1 MGLGAV
7 TIGIAVIGVLTLLAV
22 LVNSS
27 RTRRRRRAEEVPAN
41 LAPFLTDDELE
52 SRRLDRVLIAALV
65 SAAILA
71 VVVPIYY
78 IGEQDR
84 QAEAAEKRE
93 EFDIEEGEHWY
104 EFFGCQG
111 CHGAEG
117 VGGGVTFVEP
127 RSGLET
133 LWAAPSLNDE
143 LYRYDADEVRYWITF
158 GRAGTPMPALGLEGG
173 GAMTDQE
180 IDQVIAYLEHIRI
193 PQSEAL
199 TQVDSRVNLA
209 LSRLDGGDEAAASA
223 VAEQEA
229 LVALIES
236 ADEVLTEVGDLP
248 QRLDDLLAGPG
259 TCTAESAELV
269 ARPCEDPGVDSDR
282 DGLSDAA
289 ELMLADLM
297 VPASETL
304 SGFLAANNLEPER
317 LAIALDPADA
327 FTLENARGEPRA
339 DLASARSARTALN
352 TVMINLRATA
362 ENQQRFLD
370 SATSGLSFLRESA
383 AARRWAVDFDE
394 LAETT
399 FDGDV
404 DTARRA
410 VGLYNAYCARCHTG
424 GYSAGVQFELEPGSG
439 GFGPSLVGDRSLLQF
454 PTAQDHIDFIVE
466 GSENAKPYGV
476 NGAGRGWMPGFGFV
490 MSADDIALIVEY
502 ERSM

>member
-7 TIGIAVIGVLTLLAV
+7 TIGIAVLAVLVLLAV

-27 RTRRRRRAEEVPAN
+27 RTRRQRMAEEVPAN
-41 LAPFLTDDELE
+41 LAPFLTDDEME
-52 SRRLDRVLIAALV
+52 SRRLDRVLLAALI

-71 VVVPIYY
+71 LVVPIYY
-78 IGEQDR
+78 LDETNR

-93 EFDIEEGEHWY
+93 EVDVEEGEHWY

-111 CHGAEG
+111 CHGVEG

-133 LWAAPSLNDE
+133 LWAAPALNDE
-143 LYRYDADEVRYWITF
+143 LYRYTPDEVRYWITF

-173 GAMTDQE
+173 GAMTKQE

-193 PQSEAL
+193 PQEEAIG
-199 TQVDSRVNLA
+199 QVENRVSQA
-209 LSRLDGGDEAAASA
+209 LQRLDNGGESVAAAI
-223 VAEQEA
+223 AEQAA

-236 ADEVLTEVGDLP
+236 ADEVVAAVGDVP
-248 QRLDDLLAGPG
+248 DRFDALLTGAG
-259 TCTAESAELV
+259 TCTAESAEV
-269 ARPCEDPGVDSDR
+269 VGAPCTEPGVDSDR

-297 VPASETL
+297 VPAADTL
-304 SGFLAANNLEPER
+304 GGFLEANDIEADRVAPV
-317 LAIALDPADA
+317 LDPADP
-327 FTLENARGEPRA
+327 FTLENARGEPRP
-339 DLASARSARTALN
+339 DLVSVTAARTALN

-362 ENQQRFLD
+362 DNLDRFLD
-370 SATSGLSFLRESA
+370 NATSGLAFLEESA
-383 AARRWAVDFDE
+383 DQRRWDVDFE
-394 LAETT
+394 ALADST
-399 FDGDV
+399 FGGDV

-439 GFGPSLVGDRSLLQF
+439 GFGPSLVGGRSLLQF
-454 PTAQDHIDFIVE
+454 PGIDDHIDFIVN

-476 NGAGRGWMPGFGFV
+476 NGAGRGWMPGFGFTL
-490 MSADDIALIVEY
+490 SAEDIRLIVEY
-502 ERSM
+502 ERAM

>member
-7 TIGIAVIGVLTLLAV
+7 TIGIAVLAVLVLLAV

-27 RTRRRRRAEEVPAN
+27 RTRRRRAEEVPAN
-41 LAPFLTDDELE
+41 LAPFLTDDEME

-78 IGEQDR
+78 LDETNR

-93 EFDIEEGEHWY
+93 EFDVEEGAHWY
-104 EFFGCQG
+104 DFFGCEG
-111 CHGAEG
+111 CHGPAG
-117 VGGGVTFVEP
+117 VGGGVSFVEP

-173 GAMTDQE
+173 GAMTSQE
-180 IDQVIAYLEHIRI
+180 IDQVIAYLEDIRI
-193 PQSEAL
+193 PQTEAL
-199 TQVDSRVNLA
+199 AQVDNKVSLA
-209 LSRLDGGDEAAASA
+209 LQRIEDGDQSVATAIAA
-223 VAEQEA
+223 QET

-236 ADEVLTEVGDLP
+236 ADEVAQATDDLP
-248 QRLDDLLAGPG
+248 DRFDALLAGPG
-259 TCTAESAELV
+259 TCTDESAEV
-269 ARPCEDPGVDSDR
+269 VGAACQDPGADSDR
-282 DGLSDAA
+282 DGLTDAA

-297 VPASETL
+297 LPATETL
-304 SGFLAANNLEPER
+304 RGFLEANGLDPER
-317 LAIALDPADA
+317 LAIQLDPADA
-327 FTLENARGEPRA
+327 FTRENARGEPRP
-339 DLASARSARTALN
+339 DLTTARSARTALN
-352 TVMINLRATA
+352 TVMINVRATA
-362 ENQQRFLD
+362 DNQQRFLD
-370 SATSGLSFLRESA
+370 NATAGLSFLRESA
-383 AARRWAVDFDE
+383 DARRWDVDFDA

-404 DTARRA
+404 ETARRA

-424 GYSAGVQFELEPGSG
+424 GYSAGVQYELEPGSG
-439 GFGPSLVGDRSLLQF
+439 GFGPSLVGGRSLLQF
-454 PTAQDHIDFIVE
+454 PDRDDHIDFIVV

-490 MSADDIALIVEY
+490 LSAEDIELIVDF
-502 ERSM
+502 ERAL